1 MLYARCSNLG
11 NPHEDSLAPSQRES
25 LGFANLAGE
34 FKSSTHGALDIQ
46 FSPGEASGTLV
57 PYPQVSGAL
66 TAGEWNRAAASNNRI
81 EIRLR

>member
-1 MLYARCSNLG
+1 MLFARCSSLG
-11 NPHEDSLAPSQRES
+11 NPREDALAPSQRES

-34 FKSSTHGALDIQ
+34 FKSSTHGALDVQ
-46 FSPGEASGTLV
+46 FSPGDPSGTLV
-57 PYPQVSGAL
+57 SYPPVSGAL